1 MYQNASKSWENKSHD
16 DIKCSINLSG
26 RISANRPSK
35 IPANWRFLRVYV
47 RLGSMCSNIYNISST
62 WTSLRCSPANTNTR
76 TMPALAMEVFST
88 SIAPRRCDKLLRKC
102 RFFDHTPQKFWVLP
116 LIYLASEVET
126 WLEQLK
132 HVKNSLRNLVVQN
145 KNNSRELN
153 KADEMLLSKYHWYPE
168 NMWVSFYLKNA
179 MVSYFTGI
187 LTMASHNP
195 YITGC
200 RTPYIQ
206 QITSVPLLRCCLIVL
221 VVIFLVVGHHELV
234 LPTFHFCFHSV
245 ISPHIQ
251 KDFGVWACDCIS
263 FSS

>member
-153 KADEMLLSKYHWYPE
+153 NSGWDVTIEIPLIPRKYVGELLFEKRHGLI
-168 NMWVSFYLKNA
+168 F
-179 MVSYFTGI
+179 
-187 LTMASHNP
+187 HRHP
-195 YITGC
+195 YNG
-200 RTPYIQ
+200 
-206 QITSVPLLRCCLIVL
+206 
-221 VVIFLVVGHHELV
+221 
-234 LPTFHFCFHSV
+234 
-245 ISPHIQ
+245 
-251 KDFGVWACDCIS
+251 
-263 FSS
+263 FS